1 MRYICVILLIN
12 KKSFMSNLISTFS
25 SMPSI
30 DKVMF
35 IVWSIGL
42 IGMAISFVTLIIKII
57 FNPKTL

>member
-1 MRYICVILLIN
+1 
-12 KKSFMSNLISTFS
+12 MSNLIPMFTRMSG
-25 SMPSI
+25 I

-42 IGMAISFVTLIIKII
+42 IGMAISFFALIVKII